1 MKMLPIATIGVVLLG
16 GSSTTISG
24 QRNGTGGAG
33 QNPIQNSQPMPG
45 RGNIGFPPMDGR
57 DPAIDP
63 MGPRLEEQQ
72 IKTRNNERQKKLVA
86 DAARLLALAED
97 LKQQV
102 DKTSKDAPS
111 GDVVRKAE
119 EIEKLAK
126 SVKDKMKG

>member
-24 QRNGTGGAG
+24 QRNGGGGAG
-33 QNPIQNSQPMPG
+33 QSPIQNTQPLPG
-45 RGNIGFPPMDGR
+45 RGNGNIGFPPMDGR
-57 DPAIDP
+57 DPSIDP

-111 GDVVRKAE
+111 GDVVR
-119 EIEKLAK
+119 
-126 SVKDKMKG
+126 